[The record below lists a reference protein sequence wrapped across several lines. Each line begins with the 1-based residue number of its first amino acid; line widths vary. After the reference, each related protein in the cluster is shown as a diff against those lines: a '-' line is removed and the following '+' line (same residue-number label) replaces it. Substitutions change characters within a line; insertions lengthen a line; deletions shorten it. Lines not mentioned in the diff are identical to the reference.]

1 MPFPSHK
8 IFEEFEPDKYKTST
22 QKKVESALESAK
34 KEGLGQRLESQE
46 FESLNLREQYEA
58 QVQALLN
65 SGIIESQSESIEGID
80 AQEYPLPSYEAVIER
95 FKENETMIKN
105 KIEQGFTRLL
115 MVPIAM
121 SLDKLIDKYKE
132 SLLKHHKAKKLF
144 ATKLNPSD
152 PDLPLEL
159 NEKEPIWV
167 WDKYKNADTKGELIY
182 YPQEFSKNHGGK
194 TKLELIA
201 ETKSSSTPGWQ
212 VLLIE
217 DLPNIPREK
226 KGKTI
231 GTRPQLEANKTPNE
245 YLKTIQTEA
254 TYQNE
259 SGLTPED
266 WLILAATNLEKTNQ
280 VTDDYQGNGS
290 ISYEIGA
297 YFPSSGGVPS
307 AYWDRDNRRAGL
319 GGDNPSFR
327 DDSVGVRVGVKV

>member
-8 IFEEFEPDKYKTST
+8 IFEQYESDKYKTST
-22 QKKVESALESAK
+22 QKKVDSVLEEAK
-34 KEGLGQRLESQE
+34 KEGLGQQLESQE

-58 QVQALLN
+58 QVQSL
-65 SGIIESQSESIEGID
+65 IESNIIDSGAIEGID
-80 AQEYPLPSYEAVIER
+80 SKEYPLPSYEAVVER
-95 FKENETMIKN
+95 IKENKEMLEA

-121 SLDKLIDKYKE
+121 SLDKLTDKYKE
-132 SLLKHHKAKKLF
+132 SVLKHHKAKKLF
-144 ATKLNPSD
+144 ASKLNPSD

-167 WDKYKNADTKGELIY
+167 WDKYRNADISGELVY
-182 YPQEFSKNHGGK
+182 YPQEFSKNHQGK
-194 TKLELIA
+194 TKQELITN
-201 ETKSSSTPGWQ
+201 TKDTSTPGWQ

-245 YLKTIQTEA
+245 YLKTIQTENA
-254 TYQNE
+254 YQNE

-266 WLILAATNLEKTNQ
+266 WLILATSHLEETNQ
-280 VTDDYQGNGS
+280 VIDDYQGNGS
-290 ISYEIGA
+290 ISYQIGG
-297 YFPSSGGVPS
+297 YFPSSGHVPN
-307 AYWDRDNRRAGL
+307 AYWARDSHQANL
-319 GGDNPSFR
+319 GGNNPSLR
-327 DDSVGVRVGVKV
+327 YGSIGVRVGVKV